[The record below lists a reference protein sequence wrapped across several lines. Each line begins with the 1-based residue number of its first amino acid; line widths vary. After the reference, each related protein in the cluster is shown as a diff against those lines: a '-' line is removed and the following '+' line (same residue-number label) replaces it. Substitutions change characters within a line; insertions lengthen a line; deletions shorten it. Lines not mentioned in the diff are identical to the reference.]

1 LVYTKSKRN
10 LKEGAKMTRQKEFK
24 KIGTH
29 NGKFHA
35 DEVIAT
41 AILKEL
47 FDVELTRTRDEE
59 ILKDLDIVYDVG
71 GGKFDHHGLDKKY
84 RENGTPYAACG
95 LIWEAFGKDLLRFK
109 NSNLTEDEIQSI
121 FDYIDRSI
129 IEGADAL
136 DNGIWVDKTEIPLLH
151 ISAIIEKF
159 NPLWNSKKNEN
170 DAFNEIV
177 EFVRVILNNS
187 IEHRFSILDARE
199 YVVKSYKKRTIPQLL
214 VLDSYCPYSTTLRDI
229 DKKEEVLY
237 VVYPRE
243 DSYAIQSIRDEDKI
257 DKKKLP
263 KAWAGLRNEELAA
276 VTGVQDAVFCHTGR
290 FIAITKTYEGII
302 KLAKMAIK
310 TPKED

>member
-1 LVYTKSKRN
+1 
-10 LKEGAKMTRQKEFK
+10 MDRQKEFK
-24 KIGTH
+24 RIGTH

-59 ILKDLDIVYDVG
+59 ILKNLDIVYDVG
-71 GGKFDHHGLDKKY
+71 GGRFDHHGLNKRY

-95 LIWEAFGKDLLRFK
+95 LIWEEFGKKLLKFK
-109 NSNLTEDEIQSI
+109 RDSLSEEEIQSI

-136 DNGIWVDKTEIPLLH
+136 DNGVWIDKTEIPLLH

-159 NPLWNSKKNEN
+159 NPLWNSNKDENE
-170 DAFNEIV
+170 AFNEVV
-177 EFVRVILNNS
+177 EFVRVILNNA
-187 IEHRFSILDARE
+187 IEHKFSVLDAKDHVIRA
-199 YVVKSYKKRTIPQLL
+199 YKKRNIPQLL
-214 VLDSYCPYSTTLRDI
+214 VLDRYCPYSSSLREIDI
-229 DKKEEVLY
+229 KEEVLY
-237 VVYPRE
+237 VIYPRE
-243 DSYAIQSIRDEDKI
+243 DSYALQSIRDEDKI

-276 VTGVQDAVFCHTGR
+276 VTGVEDAIFCHTGR
-290 FIAITKTYEGII
+290 FIAITKSKEGII
-302 KLAKMAIK
+302 KLAKIALE
-310 TPKED
+310 TPKEE